1 MFRRVVAFAIVTA
14 LVASSAHAAAVLTD
28 VEGTVLVNQGNGP
41 SQAGNGTPVAPGDRV
56 RTTTGS
62 VEIVY
67 ENGCTVKVGPNELVT
82 VLPAPPQCTS
92 SGTLV
97 LGGLA
102 LAGIGIGVAL
112 ANNSPAS
119 P

>member
-1 MFRRVVAFAIVTA
+1 MFRRVVALAAVTA
-14 LVASSAHAAAVLTD
+14 LVASSAHAAVLTD
-28 VEGTVLVNQGNGP
+28 VEGAVVVNRGNGP
-41 SQAGNGTPVAPGDRV
+41 APAGNGTPVAPGDRV
-56 RTTTGS
+56 RTTNGS

-82 VLPAPPQCTS
+82 VLPAPPQCGPG
-92 SGTLV
+92 GTLV

-102 LAGIGIGVAL
+102 LAGIGLGVAL